1 DPARAHNKELQ
12 NMVDVVT
19 SGTENDP
26 IYDWEVG
33 DRHYTLT
40 SSTFTKRQLFPH
52 EQTLNIHGEVAQH
65 PFSHERLE
73 NERNALLYIA
83 RNTKIPVPRV
93 LGWSNVDGVGCL
105 TVEALHGALLID
117 ILDDDSEDLSPA
129 DKVTLKR
136 NVDTFIYDTVLPELR
151 KLRSRTLGQL
161 SGIVFPPPR
170 VSALDDRPSWPPKV
184 STTERYVYCHNDL
197 AQQNIVVDP
206 TTLQVMSLIDWEYSG
221 FFPPEFEK
229 PFWLDPSGNG
239 RVDEEE
245 SRRLVALLDDSRDT
259 DIALTL
265 FKRVK
270 SSLRCLPD
278 TIFSFV
284 LWIRIRSSR
293 VLSMVFSRF
302 NTKES

>member
-1 DPARAHNKELQ
+1 
-12 NMVDVVT
+12 MVDVVT
-19 SGTENDP
+19 SGTESDP
-26 IYDWEVG
+26 IYDWQVG

-52 EQTLNIHGEVAQH
+52 EQTLNIHGEAAQH
-65 PFSHERLE
+65 PFSRERLE
-73 NERNALLYIA
+73 NERDALLYIA

-105 TVEALHGALLID
+105 TMEALHGAMLIN
-117 ILDDDSEDLSPA
+117 ILDDDSEYLSPA
-129 DKVTLKR
+129 DKVALER
-136 NVDTFIYDTVLPELR
+136 NVNTFVYETVLPELKR
-151 KLRSRTLGQL
+151 LRSRTLGQL

-170 VSALDDRPSWPPKV
+170 VSAFDDRPSWQPKV
-184 STTERYVYCHNDL
+184 LTTERYVYCHNDL
-197 AQQNIVVDP
+197 AQQNIVVEP
-206 TTLQVMSLIDWEYSG
+206 KTLEVISLIDWEYSG

-245 SRRLVALLDDSRDT
+245 SRRLVALLDESRDI
-259 DIALTL
+259 DITITL

-270 SSLRCLPD
+270 SKLRSLPD
-278 TIFSFV
+278 TIFSLV

-302 NTKES
+302 NTR